1 MSPSRE
7 GEANG
12 REEERCPRSSEYIR
26 GRVKATSQACLALSP
41 LSILCH
47 ILGLSFILSGLG
59 QLGHCSA
66 SASGAV
72 PWLASPVLW
81 DWVTQAH
88 GLDRGNAHS
97 STRTQLAVFAHTL
110 VQFVQSF
117 VPSLYPHTVWTDR

>member
-12 REEERCPRSSEYIR
+12 GGEERCPRSSEYIR
-26 GRVKATSQACLALSP
+26 GRVKAPSQACLALSP
-41 LSILCH
+41 LSLLRY

-59 QLGHCSA
+59 RLGHCSA
-66 SASGAV
+66 PTSGAV
-72 PWLASPVLW
+72 PWPASPVLW

-88 GLDRGNAHS
+88 GLDRGNARG

-110 VQFVQSF
+110 VQFVQSL
-117 VPSLYPHTVWTDR
+117 VPSLYPHTVRTDR